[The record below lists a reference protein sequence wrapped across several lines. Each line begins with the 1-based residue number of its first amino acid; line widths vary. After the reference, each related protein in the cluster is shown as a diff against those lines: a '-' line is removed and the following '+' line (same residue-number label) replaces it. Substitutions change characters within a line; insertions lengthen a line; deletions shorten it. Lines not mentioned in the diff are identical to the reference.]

1 MSTNSVSVRAVV
13 EVMRVKE
20 TEGGLVSMVIS
31 YSPRTAT
38 TPLRNYTRLS
48 RNYSLKWET
57 SMWYMAGRVATS
69 TSRYPCRMSWPD
81 PLALIFRTL
90 GPGVPRACNLL
101 LSPPTYTHPSYPTG
115 SESPTHS
122 QQHPFP
128 KPLHSTQRPS
138 PPLPSRPSILC
149 GLWAHHSL
157 PSANGKILFLGRK
170 GGWGTELCPLHGHHL
185 SLALPALA
193 LELFPWRQDLM
204 YRLQYM
210 YLLHI

>member
-13 EVMRVKE
+13 EIMHVTE
-20 TEGGLVSMVIS
+20 TEGGLGSVVIN

-57 SMWYMAGRVATS
+57 PMWYVAGRVATS
-69 TSRYPCRMSWPD
+69 TSKCPCRMSWPD

-90 GPGVPRACNLL
+90 GPGAPRACNLL
-101 LSPPTYTHPSYPTG
+101 LSPPTCTHPSYPTG
-115 SESPTHS
+115 SGSPTHS

-128 KPLHSTQRPS
+128 QPLHSTQPPS

-149 GLWAHHSL
+149 GLWAHHPL
-157 PSANGKILFLGRK
+157 PSTNGKIFFLGCK
-170 GGWGTELCPLHGHHL
+170 GGWETELHPLHGHHL

-193 LELFPWRQDLM
+193 LELCPGWQDLM
-204 YRLQYM
+204 YRIQYM